1 MSDALFPANPTA
13 EPRVVSTSPSGTEI
27 CYALGI
33 EPVAVSHACDFPEAV
48 GSVPVIDR
56 SRVTGESSA
65 ARHDSVATA
74 RREGGVYELDVE
86 LLEACT
92 PDLILSQSVC
102 GVCAVDEAFVR
113 DTLDDSVATVLGLS
127 ASTLSDVFECVAQV
141 GAATG
146 TEARAIE
153 VVGQCQRRLAE
164 IAASA
169 PDDRP
174 RVAVIE
180 WMEPLHVAANWVPEI
195 VEAAGGTYG
204 LADPGDRSVT
214 VDWAEI
220 REYNPDVLI
229 VAPCSFEPAETRA
242 RLSELTSRPGW
253 ESLSAVQADR
263 VHVMDGTVL
272 NRWTPRLVSLTEEL
286 RRLLHPSSN

>member
-1 MSDALFPANPTA
+1 MSDALFPDEPTA

-33 EPVAVSHACDFPEAV
+33 EPVAVSHACDFPKQVE
-48 GSVPVIDR
+48 SVPIIDR

-74 RREGGVYELDVE
+74 RRGGGVYELDE
-86 LLEACT
+86 QLLEACN

-102 GVCAVDEAFVR
+102 GVCAVDETVVR
-113 DTLDDSVATVLGLS
+113 DTLDESAATVLGLS

-141 GAATG
+141 GRETG

-153 VVGQCQRRLAE
+153 VVSQCQRRLAE

-169 PDDRP
+169 PDSRP
-174 RVAVIE
+174 RVVVIE

-195 VEAAGGTYG
+195 VAAAGGEYG
-204 LADPGDRSVT
+204 LAASGDRSVT
-214 VDWAEI
+214 VDWAKI
-220 REYNPDVLI
+220 REYDPDVLI
-229 VAPCSFEPAETRA
+229 VAPCSFEPAETRS
-242 RLSELTSRPGW
+242 RLGELTNRPGW
-253 ESLSAVQADR
+253 ESLSAVQKDR

-286 RRLLHPSSN
+286 QARLHPPSN

>member
-1 MSDALFPANPTA
+1 MSDALFPDEPTQT
-13 EPRVVSTSPSGTEI
+13 PRVVSTSPSGTEI

-33 EPVAVSHACDFPEAV
+33 EPVAVSHACDFPKRVA
-48 GSVPVIDR
+48 SVPVIDR

-65 ARHDSVATA
+65 DRHDSVVAA
-74 RREGGVYELDVE
+74 RRDGGVYELDE
-86 LLEACT
+86 QLLEACA

-102 GVCAVDEAFVR
+102 GVCAVDETVVR
-113 DTLDDSVATVLGLS
+113 DTLGESAATVLGLS

-141 GAATG
+141 GRETG

-169 PDDRP
+169 PDNRP
-174 RVAVIE
+174 RVVVIE

-195 VEAAGGTYG
+195 VTAAGGEYG
-204 LADPGDRSVT
+204 LAAPGDRSVT

-220 REYNPDVLI
+220 REYDPDVLI
-229 VAPCSFEPAETRA
+229 VAPCSFEPAETRS
-242 RLSELTSRPGW
+242 RLGELTNRPGW
-253 ESLSAVQADR
+253 ESLSAVQKDR

-286 RRLLHPSSN
+286 QARLHPPSN